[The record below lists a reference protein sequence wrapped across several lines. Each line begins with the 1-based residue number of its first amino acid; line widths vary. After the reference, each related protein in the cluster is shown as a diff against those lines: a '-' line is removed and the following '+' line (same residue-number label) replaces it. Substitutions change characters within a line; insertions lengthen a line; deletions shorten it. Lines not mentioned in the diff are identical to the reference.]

1 MKTSLF
7 QIEQEYKEI
16 AEQLIELEGE
26 PTPELEAALII
37 NQQNL
42 ETKSTN
48 YGIVIKQMDY
58 EVGIIDSE
66 IKRLNALKKQRT
78 NAIERLENNIKNA
91 MEIFGM
97 SEIKTPLMKLSFR
110 KSESVEVENIDLLDK
125 EFVSEKITFTA
136 DKTKIKAAI
145 KEGRTVQGATLQ
157 INNNLQIK

>member
-1 MKTSLF
+1 MKQSLF
-7 QIEQEYKEI
+7 QIEQEYKDI

-58 EVGIIDSE
+58 EVGVIDSE
-66 IKRLNALKKQRT
+66 IKRLNALKKQRI
-78 NAIERLENNIKNA
+78 NAIERLENNIQNA
-91 MEIFGM
+91 MEIFGV

-125 EFVSEKITFTA
+125 EFVVEKTTFAA
-136 DKTKIKAAI
+136 DKTKIKTAI

>member
-26 PTPELEAALII
+26 PTPELEASLII

-58 EVGIIDSE
+58 EVGVIDSE

-78 NAIERLENNIKNA
+78 NAIDRLENNIKNA

>member
-26 PTPELEAALII
+26 PTPELEASLII